1 MTMTRFPVLF
11 IVIGVLVAGV
21 LYDRVDEQRP
31 EVVAAETDAIVTPS
45 VSDPARLDGAWFCP
59 VGSSSSN
66 GFADHRVHVSNLAD
80 ESAVANVAVLTGE
93 GRGPNIRVDIPP
105 LSTESVDLSS
115 FSQADV
121 AGAVVEIIGGTG
133 VVGHTVETEV
143 GSADGACATHVS
155 NTWFFGGGRTTR
167 DSTQYLALMNPFPE
181 DVVFNVEFYRA
192 AGRPRRPA
200 ELQGGVIP
208 ASSVRIIDVGEF
220 ADREPNV
227 ATAISTVRGRL
238 VAERL
243 QMMDGVL
250 GPQGAALQLG
260 VVDAAPSWM
269 LASGRVHAGGED
281 QVVIFNPSLENTA
294 SVDVQLWPTNPTDRS
309 LYGLAPIPRELLP
322 GRFEVVDLR
331 AEADRFRLRLPYEI
345 GVSVTSTNNVP
356 VVAERWHLAT
366 EINTDLIGAGGDQV
380 ESTLDAEES
389 SADAT
394 ADDTGEVDPDADP
407 DAADPDADPD
417 AADTGE
423 APADDELAA
432 EEIAPGELDVPGI
445 LGGQATELP
454 QPTATTGIATTRG
467 TEVLSERWILPWV
480 PLPTETS
487 SVVVISSPSDATAEI
502 FVLSNGELAG
512 PFREAVPAGGR
523 AVSTINVPAVAG
535 PILVVAD
542 QPVSVEAQV
551 VAADG
556 QLSVLP
562 GIPTVN

>member
-1 MTMTRFPVLF
+1 MTRLPVLF
-11 IVIGVLVAGV
+11 VVIGVLIAGV

-31 EVVAAETDAIVTPS
+31 EVVAVETEAIVTPS
-45 VSDPARLDGAWFCP
+45 VSDPSRLDGAWFCP
-59 VGSSSSN
+59 VGSSSPN
-66 GFADHRVHVSNLAD
+66 GFADQRVHVSNLAD
-80 ESAVANVAVLTGE
+80 EAAVANVAVLTGE

-105 LSTESVDLSS
+105 LSTQSVDLSS

-133 VVGHTVETEV
+133 VVGHTVQTEV
-143 GSADGACATHVS
+143 GAAEGACSTHVS
-155 NTWFFGGGRTTR
+155 NTWFFAGGRTTR

-220 ADREPNV
+220 VAREENV

-243 QMMDGVL
+243 QIMDGVL
-250 GPQGAALQLG
+250 GPEGAALQLG

-269 LASGRVHAGGED
+269 LASGRVHAGGD
-281 QVVIFNPSLENTA
+281 DRVVIFNPSLENTA

-331 AEADRFRLRLPYEI
+331 AEADRFRLFLPYEI

-366 EINTDLIGAGGDQV
+366 EIDTNLIGAGGDQV
-380 ESTLDAEES
+380 ESTLDIDES

-394 ADDTGEVDPDADP
+394 ADDTGEV
-407 DAADPDADPD
+407 
-417 AADTGE
+417 
-423 APADDELAA
+423 PADEELSPEELAA
-432 EEIAPGELDVPGI
+432 EDVAPGELDVPGI
-445 LGGQATELP
+445 LGGQASELP
-454 QPTATTGIATTRG
+454 QPTASSGIATTRG
-467 TEVLSERWILPWV
+467 TEVLSDRWILPWV
-480 PLPTETS
+480 PLPSETS
-487 SVVVISSPSDATAEI
+487 SVVVVSSPNDATAEI

-523 AVSTINVPAVAG
+523 AVSVINVPAAAG

-551 VAADG
+551 VAPDG
-556 QLSVLP
+556 SLSVIP
-562 GIPTVN
+562 GIPTVD